1 MWENKKGVIN
11 SLSGK
16 DVNELKK
23 IITLSVAIIAIA
35 MVAVMFYGCGNDA
48 DDMTTTVPTTI
59 NTTVDTTM
67 DIVTVPDQNDGV
79 VSDVSGEG
87 NDGLVGDIADGV
99 SEGVSEGLT
108 DIRDAVTD

>member
-1 MWENKKGVIN
+1 MWENKTGVIK

-67 DIVTVPDQNDGV
+67 DIVTVPDQNDGK
-79 VSDVSGEG
+79 VSDVAGEE
-87 NDGLVGDIADGV
+87 NNGLIGDVVTDVSEDI
-99 SEGVSEGLT
+99 SEGVS
-108 DIRDAVTD
+108 DMRSAMR

>member
-1 MWENKKGVIN
+1 M
-11 SLSGK
+11 
-16 DVNELKK
+16 KK

-67 DIVTVPDQNDGV
+67 DIVTVPDQNDGK
-79 VSDVSGEG
+79 VSDVAGEE
-87 NDGLVGDIADGV
+87 NNGLIGDVVTDVSEDI
-99 SEGVSEGLT
+99 SEGVS
-108 DIRDAVTD
+108 DMRSAMR